1 MTTIRIKQQHGSL
14 SWIVFFLLQ
23 LLRRMSSSKVERTV
37 SALTSLVLEL
47 QQSPAPQTNLKTTLK
62 EKSLTLKY
70 FTLDEFDC
78 KETGQNKMSNNFLIM
93 IDRLREECGFPFV
106 ITSGFRAPEHSAE
119 KDKLTKGR
127 HTQGIAAD
135 IAVSNGYQRY
145 MIVEKAIELGFKGIG
160 VADGFVH
167 VDLRNVA
174 DPVMWTY

>member
-1 MTTIRIKQQHGSL
+1 MK
-14 SWIVFFLLQ
+14 
-23 LLRRMSSSKVERTV
+23 
-37 SALTSLVLEL
+37 
-47 QQSPAPQTNLKTTLK
+47 KTTSK

-145 MIVEKAIELGFKGIG
+145 RIVEKAIELGFKGIG
-160 VADGFVH
+160 VAKGFVH
-167 VDLRNVA
+167 VDLRNVE